1 MAPSF
6 QPAAGDGYVTN
17 VALRKGARVANLPL
31 TPVMPFIDT
40 ADTIIGVEIAQNDA
54 RYVKPRQA
62 VELTFKFMPG
72 KTYRGKVQSVLQA
85 IAIGQVPKAIEAMP
99 FVARVILDD
108 AWFAG
113 TLPAGST
120 GAKATPIVRRVVLRQ
135 TAILNYVNPF

>member
-1 MAPSF
+1 MA
-6 QPAAGDGYVTN
+6 
-17 VALRKGARVANLPL
+17 
-31 TPVMPFIDT
+31 FIDT
-40 ADTIIGVEIAQNDA
+40 ADTIIGVEIAQNDT

-108 AWFAG
+108 ARFAR

-120 GAKATPIVRRVVLRQ
+120 GAAAIFTDRLKATHIVRRVVLRQ